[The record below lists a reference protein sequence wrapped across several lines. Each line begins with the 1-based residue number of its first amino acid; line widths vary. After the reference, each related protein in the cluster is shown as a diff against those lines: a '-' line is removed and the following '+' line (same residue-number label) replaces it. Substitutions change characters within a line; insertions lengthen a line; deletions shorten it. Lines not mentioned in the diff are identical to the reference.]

1 MKYKPDGTIERFK
14 ARLVTKGYT
23 QTEWINYTETFAP
36 VAKINTV
43 RVLLSLAANLD
54 WPLQQFDVKNA
65 FRHGESFE
73 EVYMDLPPRCMIP
86 EEHCRKVCRLKK
98 SLYGLKQSPRA
109 WFRRFTK
116 SMKAFGYHHS
126 NSYHILFLKKSMVRS
141 LHLLCMW
148 MTWWLQEMIL
158 KKGRLYRV
166 TWLENS
172 K

>member
-54 WPLQQFDVKNA
+54 WPLQQFDVNNA

-73 EVYMDLPPRCMIP
+73 GVYMDLPPRCMIP

-109 WFRRFTK
+109 WFGRFTK
-116 SMKAFGYHHS
+116 SMRAFG
-126 NSYHILFLKKSMVRS
+126 
-141 LHLLCMW
+141 
-148 MTWWLQEMIL
+148 
-158 KKGRLYRV
+158 
-166 TWLENS
+166 
-172 K
+172 